1 MSQVLG
7 LMTGLNTSGKV
18 VQLSDFQCRIFAQLV
33 YSVLLPIKYP
43 LSFELYRV
51 WQVTLIANQSTNQS
65 TNQCFVRSK
74 FDKFDLNFDLNQQ
87 SIKLLQT
94 PLQHTLIE
102 TYHGPCPA
110 CYVMFLVIPDSTL
123 NLKFGNPWL
132 QIFHV
137 SYLVIM
143 STPLGGGYIIFAFFA
158 VRCPM
163 SDVRCPL
170 SDVRCPMSGVRRP
183 MSGVTHGFRS
193 FKGKVLELLSPNLVC
208 RLIGSVA
215 CLGLLLAVVPLL
227 LTE

>member
-1 MSQVLG
+1 MKQG
-7 LMTGLNTSGKV
+7 LVRLLYNFGKRFMGWT
-18 VQLSDFQCRIFAQLV
+18 LHMIMC
-33 YSVLLPIKYP
+33 VLLCYP
-43 LSFELYRV
+43 VSIRIYY
-51 WQVTLIANQSTNQS
+51 
-65 TNQCFVRSK
+65 
-74 FDKFDLNFDLNQQ
+74 QQ
-87 SIKLLQT
+87 GVL
-94 PLQHTLIE
+94 
-102 TYHGPCPA
+102 
-110 CYVMFLVIPDSTL
+110 FLV
-123 NLKFGNPWL
+123 
-132 QIFHV
+132 
-137 SYLVIM
+137 M

-163 SDVRCPL
+163 